1 MSFSYFFYES
11 RIYYNLR
18 QFCLDYDLAYDSL
31 RYNMRKFGSKDKFL
45 DYLHQNPEVIE
56 VLIQRYRRK
65 DK

>member
-1 MSFSYFFYES
+1 MSFFYYNK
-11 RIYYNLR
+11 ILYYNLR

-31 RYNMRKFGSKDKFL
+31 RYNMRKYGSKDKFL

>member
-1 MSFSYFFYES
+1 MSFFYYNK
-11 RIYYNLR
+11 ILYYNLR

-31 RYNMRKFGSKDKFL
+31 RYNMRKYGSRDKFL